1 MSNAEAFKPEKSV
14 PVVNHGGG
22 TIMLWGCFAANDT
35 GTLHKS
41 DGIMKEEDHQYIL
54 HIYLKSKAKWLKL
67 EHSWVFQ
74 QDNGWHIGVYKPLT
88 TTTASWVSS

>member
-41 DGIMKEEDHQYIL
+41 DGIMKEEDYHYIL
-54 HIYLKSKAKWLKL
+54 HIYLKSKAKKKMVKTWTQLGV
-67 EHSWVFQ
+67 STGQWVTH
-74 QDNGWHIGVYKPLT
+74 GCI
-88 TTTASWVSS
+88 